1 MCKGVSDLVGWSL
14 WLEAEKW
21 ESKWVG
27 LSEKKSICRYYER
40 EPWACVR
47 SVHTGEG
54 LDGGCGKVEERKM
67 SHRKGRK

>member
-1 MCKGVSDLVGWSL
+1 M
-14 WLEAEKW
+14 
-21 ESKWVG
+21 
-27 LSEKKSICRYYER
+27 
-40 EPWACVR
+40 R